1 MNGAEKNGMN
11 SSIARGDD
19 HPDHISMVI
28 ECVFFG
34 QAIQNME
41 KNWRFRDH
49 KRSQSEQLST
59 KKRSFQSGSI
69 DILKQSVTIN
79 HN

>member
-1 MNGAEKNGMN
+1 MN
-11 SSIARGDD
+11 SSIARGVD

-28 ECVFFG
+28 ERVFWPGNTKHGKIGRFG
-34 QAIQNME
+34 
-41 KNWRFRDH
+41 DH
-49 KRSQSEQLST
+49 KRSQSEKLST